1 MEELKSF
8 LKQCLNLNDEVA
20 IEKFLIYLKE
30 LKRWNKAYNLTSIE
44 DEKEIV
50 VKHFLDSLFYLWF
63 IPEKPFSITD
73 VGSGAGFPGVPI
85 AIVREDLKIALIE
98 PSWKKVAFL
107 KNLKRKLELRNIE
120 VYQSKAEEV
129 REKFDIVISRA
140 LWSIKEFVQRCKHLL
155 KDGGFFLISKSL
167 KLQQEIDELPKEY
180 EVEIKE
186 FDLPVVDGKRYIV
199 KINKRCVS

>member
-8 LKQCLNLNDEVA
+8 LKQSLNLNDEVA

-30 LKRWNKAYNLTSIE
+30 LKKWNKAYNLTSIE

-107 KNLKRKLELRNIE
+107 KNLKRKLELKNIE